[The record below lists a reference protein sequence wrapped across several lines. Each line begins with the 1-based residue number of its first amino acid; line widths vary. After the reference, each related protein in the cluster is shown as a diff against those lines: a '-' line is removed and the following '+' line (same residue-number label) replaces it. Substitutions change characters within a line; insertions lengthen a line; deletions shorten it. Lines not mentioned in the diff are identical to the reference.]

1 MKIFQ
6 SLGLEFGDFLA
17 PYLIVLIAALF
28 MSIGWW
34 FVKNFVVWFSMKLKG
49 YTEGEEVYLNDTPA
63 IIMKLGF
70 LSTSFMVQNGGGVV
84 QRMPSISNTSMDGQ
98 KIERISLRITRLNEN
113 HEKSNEK
120 PNEKSE

>member
-17 PYLIVLIAALF
+17 PYLVVLIAALF

-84 QRMPSISNTSMDGQ
+84 QRMPSISNTSMDNQ

-113 HEKSNEK
+113 HGKPSEKSDK
-120 PNEKSE
+120 

>member
-113 HEKSNEK
+113 HEK